1 MDYTFDL
8 CPQLQCQLP
17 KYIHRFD
24 GIVMQNFVKLMK
36 IYMYD
41 INNKYFGENLCS
53 KGEQTSVS

>member
-1 MDYTFDL
+1 
-8 CPQLQCQLP
+8 
-17 KYIHRFD
+17 
-24 GIVMQNFVKLMK
+24 MQNFVKLMK